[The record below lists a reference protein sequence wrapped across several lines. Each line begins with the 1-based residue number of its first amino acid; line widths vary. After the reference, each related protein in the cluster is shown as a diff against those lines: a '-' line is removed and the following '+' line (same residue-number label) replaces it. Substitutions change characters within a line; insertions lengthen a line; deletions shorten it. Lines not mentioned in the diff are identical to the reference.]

1 MIIKRTKIVDN
12 GGFASAI
19 SGRESTLMKQ
29 IMNTHMNTH
38 MNTKANIEMK
48 NKNKLSEENNHACF

>member
-29 IMNTHMNTH
+29 IMNTHMNT
-38 MNTKANIEMK
+38 KANIEMK

>member
-12 GGFASAI
+12 GSVASAV
-19 SGRESTLMKQ
+19 SVRARASTLMKQ
-29 IMNTHMNTH
+29 IMNIKN
-38 MNTKANIEMK
+38 EMK